1 MRRIKGLQA
10 LYRRGALPFVSSLPS
25 SFSLLTATEGLTVQ
39 GENNQEREEK
49 GEGSVPLS

>member
-25 SFSLLTATEGLTVQ
+25 SSSLLTGTESLTIQ

-49 GEGSVPLS
+49 GEGPVSLS